1 MVVACACRKRW
12 RGPEM
17 VSRWSATVL
26 LEAEKGFRRIKGYRD
41 MPLFLDALAK
51 GVDGVEAV
59 A

>member
-1 MVVACACRKRW
+1 ML
-12 RGPEM
+12 
-17 VSRWSATVL
+17 SRWGATVL

-51 GVDGVEAV
+51 GIDGVEAV